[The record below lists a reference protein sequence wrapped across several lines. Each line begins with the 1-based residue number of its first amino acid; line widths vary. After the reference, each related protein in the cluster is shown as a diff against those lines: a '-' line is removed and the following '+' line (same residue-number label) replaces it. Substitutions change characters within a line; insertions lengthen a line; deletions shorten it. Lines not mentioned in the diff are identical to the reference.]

1 MSNLTLGSIRQ
12 CLDGQ
17 IPAVVATCSQDGVP
31 NGSYVSQVHYIDPE
45 HVALSFQFFNK
56 THANILANPV
66 ACIMVADPETAAR
79 YRLQARYLRTES
91 EGPIFENL
99 KAKLAGIASHTGM
112 SGIFKLKGADIY
124 RVTHVS
130 EVSGQSALPTAPRRS
145 LLAAVRNFVDA
156 TQRCTELD
164 ELLTCALSELD
175 AQFRIGHSMIH
186 WLDESGERLYLVAS
200 HGYEQYGAGSEIQL
214 GHGVIGV
221 AANARISIRITHATS
236 EYTYSRAARESVRDT
251 QLADRLE
258 AEIPAPGLPAPG
270 SQLAVPITARGA
282 LLGVLYVEDAA
293 DSQFGYDEEDALVAI
308 AQHLG
313 LAAQLLSQSV
323 ERESPQPRKLVQDM
337 EPSGR
342 SVAIRHYQ
350 TDDTIF
356 VDEDYLIKGVA
367 GAILW
372 KLLREFQSAGRNE
385 FSNRELRLDAA
396 LPLPELS
403 NNLEARLIL
412 LKRRHAERCPHL
424 AIENTGRGRFK
435 LHVARP
441 VKLLEMGS

>member
-130 EVSGQSALPTAPRRS
+130 AVSGQSALPTAPRRS

-164 ELLTCALSELD
+164 ELLTCALS
-175 AQFRIGHSMIH
+175 
-186 WLDESGERLYLVAS
+186 
-200 HGYEQYGAGSEIQL
+200 
-214 GHGVIGV
+214 
-221 AANARISIRITHATS
+221 
-236 EYTYSRAARESVRDT
+236 
-251 QLADRLE
+251 
-258 AEIPAPGLPAPG
+258 
-270 SQLAVPITARGA
+270 
-282 LLGVLYVEDAA
+282 
-293 DSQFGYDEEDALVAI
+293 
-308 AQHLG
+308 
-313 LAAQLLSQSV
+313 
-323 ERESPQPRKLVQDM
+323 
-337 EPSGR
+337 
-342 SVAIRHYQ
+342 
-350 TDDTIF
+350 
-356 VDEDYLIKGVA
+356 
-367 GAILW
+367 
-372 KLLREFQSAGRNE
+372 
-385 FSNRELRLDAA
+385 
-396 LPLPELS
+396 
-403 NNLEARLIL
+403 
-412 LKRRHAERCPHL
+412 
-424 AIENTGRGRFK
+424 
-435 LHVARP
+435 
-441 VKLLEMGS
+441 